1 MDVRLGT
8 LLLPA
13 TRWEEGARD
22 WQRAEELGFDV
33 GYTADHLTHA
43 TMAGSWWADGF
54 ATLAAAAVVTRRM
67 ELGTLVASAA
77 VRRAATLARTAAT
90 LDDISGGRLV
100 LGLGAGTPGDETADG
115 GQPPGPGPSGERFR
129 RTVELLRALWEP
141 ARFDSPEAEALGVVV
156 RPLPEG
162 RTPPHLMLAAH
173 GPKGYDLVAGY
184 GDGWSTYGGASVG
197 SLAGRAFWEQV
208 GAQGRALDAACERVG
223 RDPASV
229 RRSVL
234 LGFGP
239 DRPLESTRSLVDA
252 VGSAKEQGFH
262 EVVTY
267 WPLGG
272 PGDRFWADP
281 DVVAAGVA
289 AVRAA

>member
-13 TRWEEGARD
+13 TRWEEAAGD
-22 WQRAEELGFDV
+22 WRRAEELGFDV
-33 GYTADHLTHA
+33 GYTADHLTHP

-54 ATLAAAAVVTRRM
+54 AILAAAAVVTSRM

-77 VRRAATLARTAAT
+77 VRRPATLARTAAT

-115 GQPPGPGPSGERFR
+115 GEPPGAAASAARFR
-129 RTVELLRALWEP
+129 RTAEVLRALWDP
-141 ARFDSPEAEALGVVV
+141 ARFPSPDADALGVVV
-156 RPLPEG
+156 KPLAEG
-162 RTPPHLMLAAH
+162 RTPPHLLLAAH
-173 GPKGYDLVAGY
+173 GPKGYDLVARR

-197 SLAGRAFWEQV
+197 SLAGQAFWDEV
-208 GAQGRALDAACERVG
+208 GAQGRALDEACERVG
-223 RDPASV
+223 RDPGSL

-239 DRPLESTRSLVDA
+239 DRPLESTQALVDA
-252 VGSAKEQGFH
+252 VGSAQEQGFD

-272 PGDRFWADP
+272 PGGRFWADP

-289 AVRAA
+289 AVRSA